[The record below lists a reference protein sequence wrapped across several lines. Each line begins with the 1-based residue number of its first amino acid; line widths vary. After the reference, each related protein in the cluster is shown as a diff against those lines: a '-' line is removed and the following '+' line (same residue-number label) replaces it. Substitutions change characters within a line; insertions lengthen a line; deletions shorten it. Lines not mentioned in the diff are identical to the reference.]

1 MFGAHVVLVNDSSFN
16 DEEKDLT
23 GPKVIEILE
32 ENGFNVL
39 GKSKVSDERYKIEDE
54 LIKLAADK
62 DIKLIITAGGT
73 GCAIRDNTP
82 EATLNVCE
90 RLVPGLSEEMRR
102 CSALKVRSA
111 ILSRGVCGIRH
122 GTLIIN
128 LPGSPK
134 PAEEN
139 LEFIVDLLPIA
150 LEIMSEEKTDCSK
163 TGTQRHRR

>member
-16 DEEKDLT
+16 SDEKDMT

-32 ENGFNVL
+32 KNGFNVI

-54 LIKLAADK
+54 LIRLAAEK
-62 DIKLIITAGGT
+62 EIKLIVTAGGT

-90 RLVPGLSEEMRR
+90 RIVPGLSEEMRR
-102 CSALKVRSA
+102 C
-111 ILSRGVCGIRH
+111 SRGVCGIRH
-122 GTLIIN
+122 GTLIVN
-128 LPGSPK
+128 LPGNPDA
-134 PAEEN
+134 AEEN
-139 LEFIVDLLPIA
+139 LEFIIDLLPYA
-150 LEIMSEEKTDCSK
+150 LEIMSEEKIDCSK

>member
-62 DIKLIITAGGT
+62 DIKLIVTAGGT

-134 PAEEN
+134 AAEEN